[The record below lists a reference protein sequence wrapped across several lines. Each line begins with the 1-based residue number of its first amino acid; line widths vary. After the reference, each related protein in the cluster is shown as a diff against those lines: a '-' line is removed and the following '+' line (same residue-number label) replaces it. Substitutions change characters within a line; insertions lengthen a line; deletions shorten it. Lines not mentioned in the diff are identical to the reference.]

1 MIPGDHFGEIAVLDG
16 GERTATV
23 TSETPMTLV
32 ILRRKDLLKALRS
45 DPNLSLQLMT
55 ELAKMIRRVS
65 KSTTQ

>member
-1 MIPGDHFGEIAVLDG
+1 
-16 GERTATV
+16 V

-32 ILRRKDLLKALRS
+32 ILRRKELLKALRS
-45 DPNLSLQLMT
+45 DPNLSLQLLT